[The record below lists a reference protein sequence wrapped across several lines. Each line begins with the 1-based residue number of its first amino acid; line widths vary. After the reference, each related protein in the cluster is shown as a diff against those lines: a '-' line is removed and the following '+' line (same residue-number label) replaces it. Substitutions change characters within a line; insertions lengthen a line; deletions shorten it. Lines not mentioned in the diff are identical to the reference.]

1 MDTEYSNLRMLV
13 TDMQVVLTRHYSF
26 DADIWLVSN
35 GERLWKLA
43 QGYNAQVGHVPF
55 VHHLVTPLV
64 LRVGADLAVE
74 SSDSSATSSYPVEV
88 HLSGRIV
95 TL

>member
-1 MDTEYSNLRMLV
+1 MLV

-43 QGYNAQVGHVPF
+43 QGYNAQVGHVHF